1 MTNTQNFD
9 LTLTHTAIK
18 RAVKHGFD
26 AETIKSNFYHP
37 VKVEASHSHEGQYKV
52 SGKDMT
58 IIGVF
63 VSDERFHGITLFKEK
78 KNV

>member
-37 VKVEASHSHEGQYKV
+37 VKVEASQSHEG
-52 SGKDMT
+52 ST
-58 IIGVF
+58 R
-63 VSDERFHGITLFKEK
+63 SAART
-78 KNV
+78 

>member
-1 MTNTQNFD
+1 
-9 LTLTHTAIK
+9 
-18 RAVKHGFD
+18 
-26 AETIKSNFYHP
+26 
-37 VKVEASHSHEGQYKV
+37 
-52 SGKDMT
+52 MT